1 MQPAAYGPLTAGRH
15 GNGGKMEFR
24 ILGPLEVLDGD
35 RTLDLPGQRQ
45 RGLLALLLLHA
56 NQVVSSSRLVEELW
70 PEEAASESRA
80 GALQASVSRLR
91 KSLGPGAELLVTLP
105 TGYMI
110 RLAPEQLD
118 LDRFERLVRE
128 AGDAEPQEAA
138 AGLREALALWRGPAL
153 ADFAYE
159 PFAQAAIGRLEEL
172 HLLATE
178 MRIDADLALGRHAT
192 LVSELDG
199 LAAAHPLR
207 ERLRGQLMLA
217 LYRSGRQAE
226 ALASYQAARRVL
238 VDGLG
243 IEPSAALQELERAL
257 LRQDPTLELEQATA
271 PERSILVARLGDGPL
286 EPLLAVAESLALKEP
301 RELIVARL
309 VADRAG
315 LAAAAEG
322 VRDRTEALAARG
334 IGARS
339 AVFTSGSPGADASR
353 LATEQNVDL
362 VLVAAPAALLDDPG
376 LSDLLRT
383 APCDVAV
390 LTGGEPAVGPV
401 LVPFAGTDHDWSA
414 IELGAWLASSWQV
427 PLRLAGPAV
436 EGGRDA
442 SRLLA
447 SASLAVQRALG
458 VAAEPLLVEPGP
470 AALVAAAA
478 DASVTVVGLSD
489 RWRKD
494 GLGPSRAALA
504 GSGTPTLLV
513 RKGLRPGG
521 LAPAENLTRFTWS
534 LRG

>member
-1 MQPAAYGPLTAGRH
+1 
-15 GNGGKMEFR
+15 MEFR

-35 RTLDLPGQRQ
+35 RALELPGQRQ
-45 RGLLALLLLHA
+45 RSLLALLLLHA
-56 NQVVSSSRLVEELW
+56 NQVVSSSRLIEELW
-70 PEEAASESRA
+70 PDDASESHA

-91 KSLGPGAELLVTLP
+91 KSLGPGAELLVTLA
-105 TGYMI
+105 TGYVI
-110 RLAPEQLD
+110 RLAPAQLD
-118 LDRFERLVRE
+118 LDRFERLIQEAGEAEPRE
-128 AGDAEPQEAA
+128 AAER
-138 AGLREALALWRGPAL
+138 LREALGLWRGSAL
-153 ADFAYE
+153 ADFTYE
-159 PFAQAAIGRLEEL
+159 PFAQAAIGRLEEV
-172 HLLATE
+172 HLLAVE
-178 MRIDADLALGRHAT
+178 MRVDADLALGRHAA
-192 LVSELDG
+192 LVAELDA
-199 LAAAHPLR
+199 LAAEHPLR

-226 ALASYQAARRVL
+226 ALAAYQTTRRVL
-238 VDGLG
+238 VDELG
-243 IEPSAALQELERAL
+243 IEPSAALQELERAI
-257 LRQDPTLELEQATA
+257 LRQDPALELAQATA
-271 PERSILVARLGDGPL
+271 PERSILVAWLGDSLP
-286 EPLLAVAESLALKEP
+286 EPLLAIAEPLARMPP
-301 RELIVARL
+301 REVIVARL

-315 LAAAAEG
+315 LAGATESLKEHS
-322 VRDRTEALAARG
+322 EALTAREVV
-334 IGARS
+334 ARS

-353 LATEQNVDL
+353 LAAEQDVDL
-362 VLVAAPAALLDDPG
+362 VLVAAPAALLDDRDLG
-376 LSDLLRT
+376 DLLRS

-390 LTGGEPAVGPV
+390 LTGGDPAAGPV

-414 IELGAWLASSWQV
+414 IELGAWLAGSWQV

-458 VAAEPLLVEPGP
+458 VAAEPFLVEPGP
-470 AALVAAAA
+470 DALVAAAA
-478 DASVTVVGLSD
+478 EAGVTVVGLSD

-504 GSGTPTLLV
+504 GSGYPTLLV